1 MTQEPG
7 FNNNIRVGK
16 KKLHVQTA
24 YSGENR
30 LASASI
36 FHNGT
41 LVDKRFMVLDK
52 DLDQDRIS
60 AEVKQFHE
68 LVLSDLEL
76 LFFVA
81 EKVQSTQIVSSIE
94 KLGHLFREKGFYDEA
109 VQQFEL
115 VKKLDPKSSCCFFE
129 MGQALYAKGDY
140 KSAVEKLEAAIRDNP
155 DYPDVHLLIGQAY
168 YKQGAYVKAFHALK
182 RSTELNKQYHKAFY
196 TWGLL
201 LVDSTVKDPKST
213 DLDPPIERLKEA
225 TGHLR
230 TAAALS
236 EDYQKKIIERGIEK
250 LDNLDQ
256 IEDALADFEKAVHRP
271 DKLTTSTI
279 IDSEFYLKFM
289 FAGLDKD
296 NKELSH
302 YIKTIEKTVNQHPD
316 YADLRVSLGKAYL
329 IRGWHY
335 FVKATEEFRSAV
347 KINPSFETAKTKLR
361 LLENDGRGFLIL
373 LRAILK

>member
-1 MTQEPG
+1 MTQELG
-7 FNNNIRVGK
+7 FNTNIRVGK

-24 YSGENR
+24 YFEDYR
-30 LASASI
+30 QASASI
-36 FHNGT
+36 FSNGT
-41 LVDKRFMVLDK
+41 LIDKRILTLNKNMDPNH
-52 DLDQDRIS
+52 I
-60 AEVKQFHE
+60 ANEIKQFHE

-81 EKVQSTQIVSSIE
+81 EKVQSTQIASSIE
-94 KLGHLFREKGFYDEA
+94 KLGHLFYEKGFFDEA
-109 VQQFEL
+109 VQQFQL
-115 VKKLDPKSSCCFFE
+115 VKKLDPNSTCCLFE
-129 MGQALYAKGDY
+129 LGQAFYAKGDY
-140 KSAVEKLEAAIRDNP
+140 KAAIDKLEEAIQRNP
-155 DYPDVHLLIGQAY
+155 DYPDVHLLIGRAY
-168 YKQGAYVKAFHALK
+168 FKRGEYAKAFGAIKH
-182 RSTELNKQYHKAFY
+182 STGLNKVYHKAFY

-201 LVDSTVKDPKST
+201 LVESAVKSPKST
-213 DLDPPIERLKEA
+213 ELAPPIERLKEA
-225 TGHLR
+225 TDYLR
-230 TAAALS
+230 TAMNLS
-236 EDYQKKIIERGIEK
+236 DEYNKKIIERGIEK

-256 IEDALADFEKAVHRP
+256 LKDALEDLEKAANQP

-302 YIKTIEKTVNQHPD
+302 YIKTIEKTVSQHPD
-316 YADLRVSLGKAYL
+316 YADLRQSLGKAYL

-347 KINPSFETAKTKLR
+347 KINPTFETAKTKLK

-373 LRAILK
+373 LRALLK